1 MTLEQDEIKSWAVV
15 RAIEVDGQIL
25 LDVSD
30 ANPSGCQTG
39 GCGSG
44 GLGCQTNAF
53 ARLLKRA
60 PALKL
65 KLISDQPFAVG
76 DRLLLSLSQ
85 AALIRIS
92 LLAYALPLLALLVGM
107 AVGQMLAEDLG
118 ALIFGAIALLS
129 CWFLVGKLNVS
140 CTPKVHDIQRLSR

>member
-60 PALKL
+60 PA
-65 KLISDQPFAVG
+65 
-76 DRLLLSLSQ
+76 
-85 AALIRIS
+85 
-92 LLAYALPLLALLVGM
+92 
-107 AVGQMLAEDLG
+107 
-118 ALIFGAIALLS
+118 
-129 CWFLVGKLNVS
+129 
-140 CTPKVHDIQRLSR
+140 